1 MSEELTLDDAVV
13 RWSRSPAEAPV
24 TVLLHGYGSDESDLF
39 GLVPY
44 LVEDAVY
51 AAVRAPL
58 VPRWPMSGHSWYD
71 IDEPGTRDA
80 AGITRAAHALL
91 SWLDTRNLDRVG
103 LIGFSQGGAVA
114 LQTMRVAPE
123 RVRFAVNLSGYAAAE
138 ERDED
143 ARLADLRVPVFWGR
157 GSMDEVIPRAAI
169 DFTAGWLPAHSALT
183 GRVYPGLGHAVSG
196 EELDDLRHFL
206 AKHA

>member
-1 MSEELTLDDAVV
+1 MGDGLMLDDTAV
-13 RWSRSPAEAPV
+13 RWSRPETDAPV
-24 TVLLHGYGSDESDLF
+24 TVLLHGYGSDENDLF
-39 GLVPY
+39 GLVPH
-44 LVEDAVY
+44 LPDDAVY

-58 VPRWPMSGHSWYD
+58 APRWPMSGHSWYD

-80 AGITRAAHALL
+80 AGITRAARALL
-91 SWLDTRNLDRVG
+91 DWLDARGLERVG

-114 LQTMRVAPE
+114 LQMLRIAPE

-143 ARLADLRVPVFWGR
+143 ARLIELRVPVFWGR

-169 DFTAGWLPAHSALT
+169 DFTAVWLPAHSALS

-196 EELDDLRHFL
+196 EELEDLRHFL
-206 AKHA
+206 AKQV